1 MPHNVITP
9 IVVSLGTTRELD
21 LAEFRSVVG
30 RIAED
35 VEEIMRLVR
44 RSMPPEQADR
54 ILLPVVVV
62 YTDEQEV

>member
-1 MPHNVITP
+1 LPHNVITP
-9 IVVSLGTTRELD
+9 IVVSLGTTPELD
-21 LAEFRSVVG
+21 LAEFRSGVG

-54 ILLPVVVV
+54 VLLPVVVV
-62 YTDEQEV
+62 YADEQEV

>member
-1 MPHNVITP
+1 
-9 IVVSLGTTRELD
+9 
-21 LAEFRSVVG
+21 VG

-54 ILLPVVVV
+54 VLLPVVVV
-62 YTDEQEV
+62 YADKQEV